1 MPPKAPRGRGRGKGR
16 GGASQSSRPAT
27 EEETDAGTQDVSMSD
42 VGATTQAA
50 EPTEAAPNDAAP
62 ISVASTP
69 QPSAPITLGDTPTGT
84 PAPPGTPGVQRSD
97 SQTRRTAT
105 PGSATPGSAATRGA
119 KKNLLA
125 KPRAG
130 IRRSKEDRAALD
142 AAHNARRAEE
152 AKRTKPPRKFER
164 GGRGRGRGGG
174 RGGFMGERERDAPIA
189 SGPFSAGTVQADV
202 SRRRPGGG
210 VFTSVGA
217 SGAFGGGRGGGGR
230 SGGPSRI
237 KSEGGDDGVTYVG
250 DYESDSSVEEVQG
263 PRKKDID
270 YINLISDDEGGP
282 AHGQAPI
289 RVQRV
294 EHRDRNQPITTEK
307 SKQDANKM
315 LDDLEKKS
323 AAAKAGTTSRTPS
336 PTATRKGKQRAKEP
350 ETATEEHKWKGVYSD
365 SEGEHEAAVSVK
377 PDPDAMEV
385 DRAQQDESQP
395 APKAPTSPEK
405 RKSRPK
411 RTVVPET
418 QTQED
423 REEWERHM
431 FGLETLRDEL
441 GEITTPQPP
450 PAPATDASGDTN
462 MAEDT
467 ATDVNDKRADRV
479 YLFQFPPVLPDLKL
493 AEPGSAPTDTTTT
506 DEPAD
511 GPSAEKVK
519 AEPKSPELSRSIP
532 AAPAPGAANNTADK
546 PIKIEDSAA
555 PSLGPGPHLASGRVG
570 KLRIHASG
578 RATMDWGGTSL
589 QLNMGVDAQF
599 LQDVV
604 VVRQYQQDIKEDEED
619 RERAAA
625 LAAEEIGGEVL
636 AFGQV
641 KGKFVVTPDWAE
653 IV

>member
-1 MPPKAPRGRGRGKGR
+1 M
-16 GGASQSSRPAT
+16 
-27 EEETDAGTQDVSMSD
+27 
-42 VGATTQAA
+42 
-50 EPTEAAPNDAAP
+50 
-62 ISVASTP
+62 
-69 QPSAPITLGDTPTGT
+69 
-84 PAPPGTPGVQRSD
+84 
-97 SQTRRTAT
+97 
-105 PGSATPGSAATRGA
+105 
-119 KKNLLA
+119 
-125 KPRAG
+125 
-130 IRRSKEDRAALD
+130 
-142 AAHNARRAEE
+142 
-152 AKRTKPPRKFER
+152 
-164 GGRGRGRGGG
+164 
-174 RGGFMGERERDAPIA
+174 
-189 SGPFSAGTVQADV
+189 
-202 SRRRPGGG
+202 
-210 VFTSVGA
+210 SVGA
-217 SGAFGGGRGGGGR
+217 SGAFGGGHSSGSGGGGGGGGGGGR

-237 KSEGGDDGVTYVG
+237 KSEGGDDGVVYAG

-270 YINLISDDEGGP
+270 HINLLSDDEGDP
-282 AHGQAPI
+282 APGQAPI

-307 SKQDANKM
+307 SKQDAGKM

-323 AAAKAGTTSRTPS
+323 TAAKAGNISRTPS

-365 SEGEHEAAVSVK
+365 SEGEHEDAVSVK

-385 DRAQQDESQP
+385 DREQQDESQP

-405 RKSRPK
+405 RKARSR

-441 GEITTPQPP
+441 GEITTTPEP
-450 PAPATDASGDTN
+450 PAPATDAGGDAN
-462 MAEDT
+462 MAESA

-493 AEPGSAPTDTTTT
+493 TEPGSAPAETTTT
-506 DEPAD
+506 DEPGD

-519 AEPKSPELSRSIP
+519 AEPKSPELSRAIP
-532 AAPAPGAANNTADK
+532 AAPVPGAANNTADK
-546 PIKIEDSAA
+546 PIKIEDTAASAT
-555 PSLGPGPHLASGRVG
+555 GPGPHLASGRVG

-604 VVRQYQQDIKEDEED
+604 VVRQYHQDIKEDEED
-619 RERAAA
+619 KEKAAA
-625 LAAEEIGGEVL
+625 LAAEEIGGEVM

>member
-1 MPPKAPRGRGRGKGR
+1 
-16 GGASQSSRPAT
+16 
-27 EEETDAGTQDVSMSD
+27 MSD
-42 VGATTQAA
+42 AEATAQTA
-50 EPTEAAPNDAAP
+50 ESTEAASAEAAP

-69 QPSAPITLGDTPTGT
+69 QPSAPITVGDTPTGT
-84 PAPPGTPGVQRSD
+84 PAPPGTPGVQGLD
-97 SQTRRTAT
+97 SQTRRT
-105 PGSATPGSAATRGA
+105 ATPGSAATRGA

-152 AKRTKPPRKFER
+152 AKRTRPPRKFER

-189 SGPFSAGTVQADV
+189 SGPFSAGTVQANV

-210 VFTSVGA
+210 TFMSVGA
-217 SGAFGGGRGGGGR
+217 SGAFGGGQSSGSGGGGGSGGR

-237 KSEGGDDGVTYVG
+237 KSEGGDDGVAYVG

-282 AHGQAPI
+282 APGQAPI

-307 SKQDANKM
+307 SKQDAGKM

-323 AAAKAGTTSRTPS
+323 AAAKAGVTPRTPS
-336 PTATRKGKQRAKEP
+336 PTATRKGKQRAKDP

-385 DRAQQDESQP
+385 DHEQQDESQP
-395 APKAPTSPEK
+395 TPKAPTSPEK
-405 RKSRPK
+405 RKSRSK

-441 GEITTPQPP
+441 GEITTLQPP
-450 PAPATDASGDTN
+450 SAPATDAGGDTN
-462 MAEDT
+462 MAQE
-467 ATDVNDKRADRV
+467 APAEVNDKRADRV

-493 AEPGSAPTDTTTT
+493 AEPGSAPAATTTS
-506 DEPAD
+506 DEPTD

-532 AAPAPGAANNTADK
+532 AAPVAGAANNTADK
-546 PIKIEDSAA
+546 PIKIEDATA
-555 PSLGPGPHLASGRVG
+555 PALGPGPHLASGRVG

-604 VVRQYQQDIKEDEED
+604 VVRQYQEDIKEDEED
-619 RERAAA
+619 REKAAA
-625 LAAEEIGGEVL
+625 LAAEEIGGEVM

>member
-1 MPPKAPRGRGRGKGR
+1 MPPKAPSTRGRGRGRGR
-16 GGASQSSRPAT
+16 GGASQSSRPPT
-27 EEETDAGTQDVSMSD
+27 EAGTDASTQDVSMSD
-42 VGATTQAA
+42 AGPAQTVESA
-50 EPTEAAPNDAAP
+50 E
-62 ISVASTP
+62 VASTP
-69 QPSAPITLGDTPTGT
+69 QPSASDAVGDTPINS
-84 PAPPGTPGVQRSD
+84 PAPQSTPGIQRSD

-119 KKNLLA
+119 KRNLLA

-152 AKRTKPPRKFER
+152 AKRTRPPRKFER
-164 GGRGRGRGGG
+164 GGRGRGRGGS

-202 SRRRPGGG
+202 SRRRAGGG
-210 VFTSVGA
+210 GFVSVGA
-217 SGAFGGGRGGGGR
+217 SGAFGGGRPSGPSGGR

-237 KSEGGDDGVTYVG
+237 KSEGGDDGVVYAG

-270 YINLISDDEGGP
+270 HINLVSDDEGGP
-282 AHGQAPI
+282 APGQAPI

-307 SKQDANKM
+307 SRQDADKM
-315 LDDLEKKS
+315 LENLEKKS
-323 AAAKAGTTSRTPS
+323 TAVKEGNTSRTPS
-336 PTATRKGKQRAKEP
+336 PTATRKGKQRAKEA
-350 ETATEEHKWKGVYSD
+350 EATTEEHKWKGVYSD
-365 SEGEHEAAVSVK
+365 SEGEHENAVAVK
-377 PDPDAMEV
+377 PDPDAMDV
-385 DRAQQDESQP
+385 DGEQQDESQP

-405 RKSRPK
+405 RKARSR

-441 GEITTPQPP
+441 GEIVTAPP
-450 PAPATDASGDTN
+450 PTTTDAGGDANMADSTTAPAVDR
-462 MAEDT
+462 
-467 ATDVNDKRADRV
+467 RADRV
-479 YLFQFPPVLPDLKL
+479 YLFQFPPVLPDLEL
-493 AEPGSAPTDTTTT
+493 TEPSSAPAPADTDTATTSGPLT
-506 DEPAD
+506 DETPAD
-511 GPSAEKVK
+511 GPTAEKVK
-519 AEPKSPELSRSIP
+519 AEPKSPELSRAIP
-532 AAPAPGAANNTADK
+532 AAKIPNSADK
-546 PIKIEDSAA
+546 PIKVEDTTNSA
-555 PSLGPGPHLASGRVG
+555 PRLSPHLASGRVG

-604 VVRQYQQDIKEDEED
+604 VVRKFEQEIKEDEED
-619 RERAAA
+619 KEAAA
-625 LAAEEIGGEVL
+625 AAAAAEKIGGEVL
-636 AFGQV
+636 ALGQV